1 MGTFSRSVPIL
12 FETLQLNDG
21 DLVLLLERT
30 MNCPFCGSIN
40 SRVID
45 TRSAEGGIR
54 RRRECESC
62 GRRFTTY
69 ERVAP
74 LRLMVIKQ
82 DGRREPFDRD
92 KIVRGVQIACAKRPI
107 QTEEIEE
114 MVSGI
119 ESELYHRGSR
129 EVTSREIGEMV
140 MHNLRRLDEV
150 AYIRFATIYR
160 QFADVEDLADEIESL
175 MERRQRE
182 AILKAQMKLDI

>member
-1 MGTFSRSVPIL
+1 
-12 FETLQLNDG
+12 
-21 DLVLLLERT
+21 
-30 MNCPFCGSIN
+30 MNCPFCASPN

-54 RRRECESC
+54 RRRECEDC

-92 KIVRGVQIACAKRPI
+92 KILKGIQIACAKRPI
-107 QTEEIEE
+107 ATEDIEE
-114 MVSGI
+114 LVSGI

-140 MHNLRRLDEV
+140 MYSLRRLDEV

-160 QFADVEDLADEIESL
+160 RFADVEDLADEIENL
-175 MERRQRE
+175 LERRQRE
-182 AILKAQMKLDI
+182 AVLKAQMKLGI

>member
-1 MGTFSRSVPIL
+1 
-12 FETLQLNDG
+12 
-21 DLVLLLERT
+21 
-30 MNCPFCGSIN
+30 MNCPFCGGID

-45 TRSAEGGIR
+45 TRDAEGGIR
-54 RRRECESC
+54 RRRECVAC

-92 KIVRGVQIACAKRPI
+92 KIVRGIQIACAKRPI

-114 MVSGI
+114 MVSSI

-160 QFADVEDLADEIESL
+160 QFADVQDLADEIENL
-175 MERRQRE
+175 LERRQRE
-182 AILKAQMKLDI
+182 AILRAQMKLDI

>member
-1 MGTFSRSVPIL
+1 MK
-12 FETLQLNDG
+12 
-21 DLVLLLERT
+21 
-30 MNCPFCGSIN
+30 CPFCASTD

-54 RRRECESC
+54 RRRECQDC

-82 DGRREPFDRD
+82 DGRREPFARD
-92 KIVRGVQIACAKRPI
+92 KILGGIQIACAKRPI
-107 QTEEIEE
+107 DTESIEE
-114 MVSGI
+114 LVSGI

-140 MHNLRRLDEV
+140 MQNLRRLDEV

-160 QFADVEDLADEIESL
+160 RFADVEDLADEIEAL
-175 MERRQRE
+175 LERRQLEESLRSQ
-182 AILKAQMKLDI
+182 LRLDL

>member
-1 MGTFSRSVPIL
+1 
-12 FETLQLNDG
+12 
-21 DLVLLLERT
+21 
-30 MNCPFCGSIN
+30 MNCPFCASPN

-54 RRRECESC
+54 RRRECEDC

-92 KIVRGVQIACAKRPI
+92 KILKGIQIACAKRPI
-107 QTEEIEE
+107 ATEDIEE
-114 MVSGI
+114 LVSGI

-140 MHNLRRLDEV
+140 MYSLRRLDEV

-160 QFADVEDLADEIESL
+160 RFADVEDLADEIENL
-175 MERRQRE
+175 LERRQRE
-182 AILKAQMKLDI
+182 AILKAQMKLGI

>member
-1 MGTFSRSVPIL
+1 
-12 FETLQLNDG
+12 
-21 DLVLLLERT
+21 
-30 MNCPFCGSIN
+30 MNCPFCSATD

-45 TRSAEGGIR
+45 TRDAEGGIR
-54 RRRECESC
+54 RRRECASC

-92 KIVRGVQIACAKRPI
+92 KILRGIQIACAKRPVD
-107 QTEEIEE
+107 TAAVEEL
-114 MVSGI
+114 VSGI

-140 MHNLRRLDEV
+140 MQNLRKLDEV

-160 QFADVEDLADEIESL
+160 RFADVEDLADEIESL
-175 MERRQRE
+175 LERRQRE
-182 AILKAQMKLDI
+182 AILKAQMRLDI

>member
-1 MGTFSRSVPIL
+1 MK
-12 FETLQLNDG
+12 
-21 DLVLLLERT
+21 
-30 MNCPFCGSIN
+30 CPFCASTE

-54 RRRECESC
+54 RRRECEDC

-82 DGRREPFDRD
+82 DGRREPFARE
-92 KIVRGVQIACAKRPI
+92 KILAGIQTACAKRPI
-107 QTEEIEE
+107 ETEAIEE
-114 MVSGI
+114 LVSGI

-140 MHNLRRLDEV
+140 MRNLRRLDEV

-160 QFADVEDLADEIESL
+160 QFADVEDLADEIEAL
-175 MERRQRE
+175 QERRQLEESLR
-182 AILKAQMKLDI
+182 AQLRLDL

>member
-1 MGTFSRSVPIL
+1 MK
-12 FETLQLNDG
+12 
-21 DLVLLLERT
+21 
-30 MNCPFCGSIN
+30 CPFCSSPD

-54 RRRECESC
+54 RRRECQDC

-74 LRLMVIKQ
+74 LRLMVIKR

-92 KIVRGVQIACAKRPI
+92 KILFGIQVACAKRPI
-107 QTEEIEE
+107 PTEAIEVL
-114 MVSGI
+114 VSGI

-140 MHNLRRLDEV
+140 MRNLRQLDEV

-175 MERRQRE
+175 LERRHRE
-182 AILKAQMKLDI
+182 AIAKAQLRLDL

>member
-1 MGTFSRSVPIL
+1 M
-12 FETLQLNDG
+12 Q
-21 DLVLLLERT
+21 
-30 MNCPFCGSIN
+30 CPFCASLN
-40 SRVID
+40 SKVID

-54 RRRECESC
+54 RRRECEDC

-82 DGRREPFDRD
+82 DGRRESFDRD
-92 KIVRGVQIACAKRPI
+92 KIVRGIQNACAKRPI
-107 QTEEIEE
+107 ETEAIEE
-114 MVSGI
+114 LVSGI

-140 MHNLRRLDEV
+140 MQNLRRLDEV

-160 QFADVEDLADEIESL
+160 RFADVEDLADEIENL

-182 AILKAQMKLDI
+182 AVLKAQMRLDI

>member
-1 MGTFSRSVPIL
+1 MK
-12 FETLQLNDG
+12 
-21 DLVLLLERT
+21 
-30 MNCPFCGSIN
+30 CPFCASTN

-54 RRRECESC
+54 RRRECEDC
-62 GRRFTTY
+62 QRRFTTY

-92 KIVRGVQIACAKRPI
+92 KMLNGIQIACAKRPI
-107 QTEEIEE
+107 ATEAIEE
-114 MVSGI
+114 LVSSI

-140 MHNLRRLDEV
+140 MQNLRRLDEV

-160 QFADVEDLADEIESL
+160 KFADVEDLADEIENL
-175 MERRQRE
+175 LERRQRE
-182 AILKAQMKLDI
+182 AILQAQLRLDL

>member
-1 MGTFSRSVPIL
+1 MH
-12 FETLQLNDG
+12 
-21 DLVLLLERT
+21 
-30 MNCPFCGSIN
+30 CPLCGAPD

-45 TRSAEGGIR
+45 TRNAEGGIR
-54 RRRECESC
+54 RRRECAQC

-74 LRLMVIKQ
+74 LRLMVIKR

-92 KIVRGVQIACAKRPI
+92 KIVGGIQIACAKRPI
-107 QTEEIEE
+107 PTEATEEL
-114 MVSGI
+114 VSGI

-140 MHNLRRLDEV
+140 MLNLRRLDEV

-160 QFADVEDLADEIESL
+160 RFADVEDLADEIQDL
-175 MERRQRE
+175 LDRRQRE
-182 AILKAQMKLDI
+182 TVSKSQLKLEI

>member
-1 MGTFSRSVPIL
+1 M
-12 FETLQLNDG
+12 Q
-21 DLVLLLERT
+21 
-30 MNCPFCGSIN
+30 CPFCASVN
-40 SRVID
+40 SKVID

-54 RRRECESC
+54 RRRECEDC

-92 KIVRGVQIACAKRPI
+92 KIVRGIQIACAKRPI
-107 QTEEIEE
+107 ETEAIEE
-114 MVSGI
+114 TVSGI

-140 MHNLRRLDEV
+140 MHNLRSLDEV

-160 QFADVEDLADEIESL
+160 RFADVEDLADEIENL

-182 AILKAQMKLDI
+182 AVLRAQMRLDI